1 MFVIFDLRLFAFP
14 LDSLQAIF
22 VPARSSSGCS
32 RFGSEHLD
40 TFASVPDE
48 KVLKQLYHLEA
59 FFFNE
64 DLVFDHRNAVVL
76 EGAQAS
82 DPEAECSSEQRN
94 VFDHSFLVRR
104 HNNASFRSCQRVV
117 GREAIV
123 MLEADL
129 AETCKT
135 EIAIVVSEVLVFPRL
150 GPNKDL
156 EKHRGLSDV
165 EKDER
170 TLLLFLLT

>member
-1 MFVIFDLRLFAFP
+1 MCVKVSLFDQCLSFLIFGFLHFLWIACKPFSSP
-14 LDSLQAIF
+14 LGLLQAALDLVQRTF
-22 VPARSSSGCS
+22 
-32 RFGSEHLD
+32 D
-40 TFASVPDE
+40 TFAFVPDE

-59 FFFNE
+59 VFFNE

-150 GPNKDL
+150 GPNNDL
-156 EKHRGLSDV
+156 EKHRV
-165 EKDER
+165 
-170 TLLLFLLT
+170 